1 MDKGITALC
10 GECGGHILLSS
21 DEKKRGLNLLAVRR
35 TVDDMETRREFIE
48 LAIRSLAGLS
58 LLVSLSFSGVRR
70 VWAKTKKVILPRGT
84 KRESLVNK
92 NPADLDAS
100 NLEVTPLKDFG
111 TMGLTDHEVNLDT
124 WRLEV
129 TGHLKKPLRMGY
141 SEITGLP
148 SIERTVLLICPGF
161 FANHGTWKGISI
173 KELLQRAET
182 KVGVTHVTIRGPK
195 GPYEKV
201 MRYPIKDVLS
211 DKVFLA
217 YRVNGEDLPRKHG
230 FPLRAVAEDYYGH
243 DWVKFVYEVRAEKI
257 ERGTKTNKKQ
267 HNIRVGPTAL
277 S

>member
-1 MDKGITALC
+1 MK
-10 GECGGHILLSS
+10 
-21 DEKKRGLNLLAVRR
+21 
-35 TVDDMETRREFIE
+35 DMGTRREFIE
-48 LAIRSLAGLS
+48 LAMRGLAGLGV
-58 LLVSLSFSGVRR
+58 LVNLSFSGVRR

-84 KRESLVNK
+84 KRESLANR

-100 NLEVTPLKDFG
+100 NLEITPLKDFG
-111 TMGLTDHEVNLDT
+111 TMGLTNHEVNLGT

-129 TGHLKKPLRMGY
+129 TGHLEKPLRLDY
-141 SEITGLP
+141 SQLTGLP
-148 SIERTVLLICPGF
+148 SFERSVLLICPGF

-173 KELLQRAET
+173 KELLRRAGA

-243 DWVKFVYEVRAEKI
+243 DWVKFVYEVTAEKI
-257 ERGTKTNKKQ
+257 ERGTKTSKSQ
-267 HNIRVGPTAL
+267 RNIRARYGAR

>member
-1 MDKGITALC
+1 MEKGITALC
-10 GECGGHILLSS
+10 TERGGHTLLPS
-21 DEKKRGLNLLAVRR
+21 DEKKRGLSLLEVRR
-35 TVDDMETRREFIE
+35 TVDDMVTRREFIE
-48 LAIRSLAGLS
+48 LALRSLVGLS
-58 LLVSLSFSGVRR
+58 FLLSSSFSGVRW
-70 VWAKTKKVILPRGT
+70 VWAKTKKIVLPRGT

-129 TGHLKKPLRMGY
+129 TGDLKKPLNLDY
-141 SEITGLP
+141 SQLTGLP
-148 SIERTVLLICPGF
+148 SIERSVLLICPGF

-173 KELLQRAET
+173 KELLRRAEA
-182 KVGVTHVTIRGPK
+182 KVGATHVTIRGPK

-201 MRYPIKDVLS
+201 RRFPIKDVLS

-230 FPLRAVAEDYYGH
+230 FPLRVVAEDYYGY
-243 DWVKFVYEVRAEKI
+243 DWVKFVYEVTAEKI
-257 ERGTKTNKKQ
+257 ERGTKTNKK
-267 HNIRVGPTAL
+267 
-277 S
+277 